1 MHEAAQ
7 KLVQSFPD
15 QGRLARFAGRLLE
28 WLINDLGQGDQ
39 LFTESRAKALLRVGD
54 MLDEPTRHSFE
65 RLTGE
70 AVTEPVLRI
79 ALYDLLAESNLAEH
93 DEIKALAMATAQAAA
108 PDTMPTIHWFA
119 LALAAFAY
127 KSDILLSQLDPAQPP
142 DGYSPAGMAVRR
154 TAAFVRQQ
162 IQYSATE
169 RDKLGRKLGYNPA
182 AAGTPNL
189 DTLSPT
195 TPIAPLPPYYR
206 MPVPVRYPEV
216 ARETVHIAEEDVADV
231 GDMGDMGSVAADQ
244 ASDPASSSG
253 QLTRGEPLKIGDE
266 DLDSHSSGVNS
277 GPIRQPVIRIEA
289 DQIPPA
295 PTPRPATPPAPTQPS
310 RVVTPPP
317 TASARLR
324 GSTRR
329 GSPPMQTTRLRV
341 VVQEHPDGPGLY
353 GLQVKVS
360 NKGMKSFVAGTTN
373 QDGTFTCE
381 LPVYRDAGLTYD
393 VDVTWPRDYSSEV
406 ERKSITLNA
415 DRTLFTLPF
424 YRTLKA

>member
-28 WLINDLGQGDQ
+28 WLSNDLGQGDQ
-39 LFTESRAKALLRVGD
+39 AFTESRAKALLRVGD

-70 AVTEPVLRI
+70 VVTEPVLRI

-93 DEIKALAMATAQAAA
+93 DEIKALATASAQAAA
-108 PDTMPTIHWFA
+108 PETMPAIYWFA
-119 LALAAFAY
+119 LALAASAY

-169 RDKLGRKLGYNPA
+169 RDKLGRKLGYDRT

-189 DTLSPT
+189 DTLSET
-195 TPIAPLPPYYR
+195 TPVAPLPPYYR

-216 ARETVHIAEEDVADV
+216 ARDTIHVEDEDVVADLT
-231 GDMGDMGSVAADQ
+231 
-244 ASDPASSSG
+244 SSG
-253 QLTRGEPLKIGDE
+253 GQPARSEPIKIGDE
-266 DLDSHSSGVNS
+266 DLGGESSGTNS
-277 GPIRQPVIRIEA
+277 SPVRQPTIRIEA

-295 PTPRPATPPAPTQPS
+295 PRTAAPPAPSAPSQPS

-317 TASARLR
+317 ATSARLR
-324 GSTRR
+324 GSSRR

-341 VVQEHPDGPGLY
+341 IVQSHPDGPGLY

-360 NKGMKSFVAGTTN
+360 SKGLKSFVAGTTN
-373 QDGTFTCE
+373 HDGVFTCE
-381 LPVYRDAGLTYD
+381 VPVHRDSGLTYD
-393 VDVTWPRDYSSEV
+393 VDVTWPRDYSSEI

-424 YRTLKA
+424 YRTLKSSG

>member
-28 WLINDLGQGDQ
+28 WLSNDLGQGDQ
-39 LFTESRAKALLRVGD
+39 PFTESRAKALLRVGD

-65 RLTGE
+65 RLMGE

-79 ALYDLLAESNLAEH
+79 ALFDLLAESGLAEH
-93 DEIKALAMATAQAAA
+93 DEIKALATATAQAAA
-108 PDTMPTIHWFA
+108 PDAMPPIHWFA

-189 DTLSPT
+189 DTLPES

-216 ARETVHIAEEDVADV
+216 ARETIQIEGEDV
-231 GDMGDMGSVAADQ
+231 GDVGDAGDGIGELATPGGQ
-244 ASDPASSSG
+244 PA
-253 QLTRGEPLKIGDE
+253 RGETIKIRDE
-266 DLDSHSSGVNS
+266 DLGGESSETHS
-277 GPIRQPVIRIEA
+277 GPVRQPTIRIEA

-295 PTPRPATPPAPTQPS
+295 PRTATSPASPPQSS

-317 TASARLR
+317 ATSARLR
-324 GSTRR
+324 GHSRR

-341 VVQEHPDGPGLY
+341 IVQEHPDGRGLY

-360 NKGMKSFVAGTTN
+360 SKGLKSFVAGTTN
-373 QDGTFTCE
+373 HEGVFTCE
-381 LPVYRDAGLTYD
+381 VPVHRDTGLTYD